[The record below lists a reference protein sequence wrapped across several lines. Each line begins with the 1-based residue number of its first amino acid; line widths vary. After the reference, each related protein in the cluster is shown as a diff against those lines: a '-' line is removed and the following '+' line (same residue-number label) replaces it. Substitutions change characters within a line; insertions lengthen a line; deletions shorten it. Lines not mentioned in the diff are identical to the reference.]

1 MQYSGKN
8 MDREESIKTAA
19 AENDDH
25 CFCCGVKN
33 EKGLKLTFDTLNETT
48 VATSLEVPDYFTGW
62 ANLTHGGLI
71 SMLLDETMAQA
82 CIEKGLK
89 GFTAELTV
97 RFIKPLPVK
106 TFVTVEG
113 RIDELKRRIAR
124 TSGSVK
130 DSEGTVYAEG
140 KARFIRAE

>member
-33 EKGLKLTFDTLNETT
+33 DKGLKLKFAHKSEDSVTTTLTI
-48 VATSLEVPDYFTGW
+48 PGYFTGW

-82 CIEKGLK
+82 CIGKGIK

-97 RFIKPLPVK
+97 RFIKPLPVE
-106 TFVTVEG
+106 TMISVEG

-124 TSGSVK
+124 TSGFVK
-130 DSEGTVYAEG
+130 DSDGTVYAEG

>member
-1 MQYSGKN
+1 MNNTTEIQS
-8 MDREESIKTAA
+8 
-19 AENDDH
+19 DDH

-33 EKGLKLTFDTLNETT
+33 DKGLKLKFERTENNAVSTTLT
-48 VATSLEVPDYFTGW
+48 VPGYFTGW

-97 RFIKPLPVK
+97 RFVKPLPVE
-106 TFVTVEG
+106 TPVIVEG
-113 RIDELKRRIAR
+113 RIDELKRKIAK
-124 TSGSVK
+124 TYGTVK
-130 DSEGTVYAEG
+130 DSNGTVYAKG
-140 KARFIRAE
+140 KARFIRID